1 MAKNRLKELHDAGQ
15 SIWLDSIDR
24 RILHD
29 GELERRIREDALTGM
44 TSNPTIFQKALGSSN
59 AYDEQIIAAEEEG
72 LTSWELFELLETTD
86 VRDACDSFAGV
97 YSSTRGG
104 DGYVSIEISPGVS
117 HNAEAA
123 VEEARRL
130 WKTVDRP
137 NVMVKVPGTPEGAVA
152 VRRLIAEGINVNITL
167 LFAIEAHERVIEAYM
182 TGLEDRVKAHQPI
195 DGLASVASFF
205 VSRVDTEI
213 DKRLDALIAKA
224 PPAEKER
231 LQMLKARAAI
241 ANAKLAYRLFRQ
253 KFAGPRWEALAK
265 QGARVQRPL
274 WASTSTKNPAY
285 RDVMY
290 VEELIGPDT
299 VDTMPPATIEAFEDH
314 GVVDRTIDKKVAV
327 AEAVL
332 KEIEAVGISMR
343 EVTGKLLVDG
353 IASFQ
358 KSFDELIAGLEA
370 KIGSLTPGG
379 K

>member
-1 MAKNRLKELHDAGQ
+1 MAKNRLQELHDVGQ

-24 RILHD
+24 RMLHD
-29 GELERRIREDALTGM
+29 GELDRRIREDALTGM
-44 TSNPTIFQKALGSSN
+44 TSNPTIFQKALASSN
-59 AYDEQIIAAEEEG
+59 AYDDQIVGAEEDG

-97 YSSTRGG
+97 YSSTRGA

-117 HNAEAA
+117 HNADAA

-137 NVMVKVPGTPEGAVA
+137 NVMVKVPGTVEGAVA

-167 LFAIEAHERVIEAYM
+167 LFAIEAHDRVIEAYM
-182 TGLEDRVKAHQPI
+182 AGLEDRVKARQPI

-213 DKRLDALIAKA
+213 DKRLDAMIAKA
-224 PPAEKER
+224 QPAEKER
-231 LQMLKARAAI
+231 LQLLKGRAAI

-253 KFAGPRWEALAK
+253 KFSGPRWEALAK

-299 VDTMPPATIEAFEDH
+299 VDTMPPATIEAFADH
-314 GVVDRTIDKKVAV
+314 GAVEKTVDKKVAA
-327 AEAVL
+327 AEGLL
-332 KEIEAVGISMR
+332 KEIEAAGISVR
-343 EVTGKLLVDG
+343 EVTEKLLVDG

-358 KSFDELIAGLEA
+358 KSFDELIAGLES